1 MSSINLR
8 LDKKIARLG
17 LPILIGQLGTIV
29 VGFAD
34 TAMVGHYGTAELA
47 SAAFVNNVF
56 NMAVFALMGFS
67 YGMTPLAGA
76 LFGAGRRA
84 DTGRLA
90 RSAIAVNLGFGLLVT
105 LLMGVVYLNLSRLGQ
120 PEELL
125 PIIRPYFAIYLAG
138 LLPLALFN
146 VMAQWAY
153 AINRTAMPMWI
164 VLFSNVVNILGNY
177 VLIYGHWGFPEL
189 GLCGAGIST
198 LTARLLCAVGI
209 TCVFLLKRDY
219 REYRHGLK
227 EGRINM
233 SDCRKVT
240 MTSIPVS
247 LQMAFESALFSVA
260 GIMSG
265 WLGAL
270 QLASFQVLVMMGTLG
285 FCVYYSIGAATS
297 VVVSNALGTDDRRLM
312 RRSAFAG
319 YRIILVFALI
329 ASLIF
334 CFLARPIF
342 EIFSPDRDVIA
353 LSLTLI
359 VPLVVYQLGDATQI
373 AFANA
378 LRGTQV
384 VMPMLWISFVSYMVV
399 GVPAC
404 YLLAFP
410 CGLGLYGIILS
421 FSVSLFLAAAL
432 FLRYFLKVTS
442 FKAN

>member
-1 MSSINLR
+1 MSSINQALR

-47 SAAFVNNVF
+47 AAAFVNNVF
-56 NMAVFALMGFS
+56 NMAVFALLGFS

-76 LFGAGRRA
+76 LFGAERRC

-90 RSAIAVNLGFGLLVT
+90 RSAIAVNLGFALLVT
-105 LLMGVVYLNLSRLGQ
+105 LLMGVVYLNLHRLGQ

-164 VLFSNVVNILGNY
+164 VLFSNVVNIIGNY
-177 VLIYGHWGFPEL
+177 VLIYGHFGFPEL
-189 GLCGAGIST
+189 GLSGAGIST
-198 LTARLLCAVGI
+198 LTARLLCAAGI
-209 TCVFLLKRDY
+209 SCVFLFGHGYSDY
-219 REYRHGLK
+219 RRGVR
-227 EGRINM
+227 EGHVN
-233 SDCRKVT
+233 SADCKKVT
-240 MTSIPVS
+240 VTSIPVA
-247 LQMAFESALFSVA
+247 LQMAFESGSFSVA
-260 GIMSG
+260 GIMAG

-270 QLASFQVLVMMGTLG
+270 QLASFQVLVIMGTLG

-297 VVVSNALGTDDRRLM
+297 VVVSNALGTGNRPLM

-334 CFLARPIF
+334 TFLARQIF
-342 EIFSPDRDVIA
+342 EVFSPDGAVIA
-353 LSLTLI
+353 MSLTLI

-399 GVPAC
+399 GIPVC
-404 YLLAFP
+404 YMLAFT

-421 FSVSLFLAAAL
+421 FSVSLFLAGAL
-432 FLRYFLKVTS
+432 FLRYFLKVT
-442 FKAN
+442 KN